1 MEHPVLMFGVV
12 LVAYFVRGLTG
23 FGSGLIAIPILA
35 MFLPLTF
42 VVPVIMSLDFI
53 ASFILGGVD
62 REKTDWSEVRLLLPF
77 GLIGALFGTYVLVNF
92 PAPPILVAMGCFT
105 VYFGFR
111 NALGVQPKGQIS
123 RVWAM
128 PAGIAGSGAGA
139 LFGTSA
145 PPYIMYLT
153 HRLADKTAAR
163 ATFSWLYII
172 DGGFRLT
179 LLAVA
184 GLLLRQES
192 LAAIAL
198 GLVPMGLGLFAGNRV
213 HLRISRE
220 ILLRFVGAFLVL
232 SGTTLLA
239 RVVV

>member
-1 MEHPVLMFGVV
+1 
-12 LVAYFVRGLTG
+12 
-23 FGSGLIAIPILA
+23 
-35 MFLPLTF
+35 
-42 VVPVIMSLDFI
+42 
-53 ASFILGGVD
+53 
-62 REKTDWSEVRLLLPF
+62 
-77 GLIGALFGTYVLVNF
+77 
-92 PAPPILVAMGCFT
+92 
-105 VYFGFR
+105 YFGFR
-111 NALGVQPKGQIS
+111 NVLGVQPKGQIS
-123 RVWAM
+123 RIWAV

-179 LLAVA
+179 LLAFA

-192 LAAIAL
+192 LATIAL

-239 RVVV
+239 RVAV